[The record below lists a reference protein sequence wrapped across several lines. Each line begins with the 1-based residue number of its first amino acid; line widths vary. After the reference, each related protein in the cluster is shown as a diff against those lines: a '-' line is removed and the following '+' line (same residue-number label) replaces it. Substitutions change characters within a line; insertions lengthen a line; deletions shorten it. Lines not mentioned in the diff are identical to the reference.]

1 MRSVTC
7 LRLPWQGVLYARV
20 GRSTASGRNGS
31 GAEQVQRVIEAL
43 RLRQQELGLP
53 EKDESEETPR
63 SKVADA
69 LRYLENQKSRMHYDQ
84 YRRAGPADYQQPH

>member
-1 MRSVTC
+1 M
-7 LRLPWQGVLYARV
+7 
-20 GRSTASGRNGS
+20 
-31 GAEQVQRVIEAL
+31 IEAV

-69 LRYLENQKSRMHYDQ
+69 LRYLENQKSACTTTSTAVKGCRL
-84 YRRAGPADYQQPH
+84 RAATLNQPSSRSTGESKGPKILV